1 MNILQ
6 TVYRNKFIYPHPG
19 CGFFYRKKGGFEFLQ
34 YGDSPHAL
42 QGVDTHHNI
51 SNRVGI
57 ARGRVGWAIDAQAC
71 LVVIGG
77 KAFVSQ
83 LVL

>member
-1 MNILQ
+1 MWIFIGKTGVSALLQ
-6 TVYRNKFIYPHPG
+6 H
-19 CGFFYRKKGGFEFLQ
+19 
-34 YGDSPHAL
+34 GDSPHAL

-57 ARGRVGWAIDAQAC
+57 ARGRVGGVIGAQAC
-71 LVVIGG
+71 LEVIGG

-83 LVL
+83 AVM